1 MRAYVKE
8 QGLDVKTSGKG
19 RNKATILADLQAL
32 WSSGA
37 PASVD
42 TPGAAEAVAG
52 AAAEEDAAPAAE
64 AAATAGAAPAT
75 APDGFEWGLTF

>member
-42 TPGAAEAVAG
+42 THR
-52 AAAEEDAAPAAE
+52 
-64 AAATAGAAPAT
+64 
-75 APDGFEWGLTF
+75 